1 MPLLM
6 RLVSTRC
13 VYEALFYSIHISS
26 SSYIHISHLSADAW
40 TWVYGVIAT
49 TMSDAGDQYMK
60 DIAAKITDVKA
71 SLTTEATVPASDSE

>member
-13 VYEALFYSIHISS
+13 VDEALFYFILSHVLLI
-26 SSYIHISHLSADAW
+26 YISHLSADAW

-49 TMSDAGDQYMK
+49 TMSDAGDQYIE

-71 SLTTEATVPASDSE
+71 SLTTES

>member
-1 MPLLM
+1 MHLLM

-13 VYEALFYSIHISS
+13 VDEALFYFHYISC

-49 TMSDAGDQYMK
+49 TMSDAGDQYIE

-71 SLTTEATVPASDSE
+71 SLTTESKAADVK

>member
-1 MPLLM
+1 M
-6 RLVSTRC
+6 
-13 VYEALFYSIHISS
+13 LFVVKIQNHIL
-26 SSYIHISHLSADAW
+26 ILHISHLSADAW

-71 SLTTEATVPASDSE
+71 SLTTEGKVADVKSSMTTEATVPASDSE

>member
-1 MPLLM
+1 MK
-6 RLVSTRC
+6 
-13 VYEALFYSIHISS
+13 LFSIFIHISC

-71 SLTTEATVPASDSE
+71 SLTTEATAAPSDSE